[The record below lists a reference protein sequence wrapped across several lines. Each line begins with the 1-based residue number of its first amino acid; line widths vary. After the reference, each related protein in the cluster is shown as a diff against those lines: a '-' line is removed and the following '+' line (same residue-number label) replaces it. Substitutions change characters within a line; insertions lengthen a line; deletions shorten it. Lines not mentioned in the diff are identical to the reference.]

1 MARVFNLIGLKWVYA
16 PTLFDLGEHTYR
28 PDFYLPDFDM
38 YIEVKNFLGS
48 YSLRRHLLFK
58 KKYPEIRLKLLLKRD
73 YLKIQENY
81 KDLIDNW
88 EGKNAPHLKV

>member
-1 MARVFNLIGLKWVYA
+1 MARVFNLVNLKWVYA
-16 PTLFDLGEHTYR
+16 PKLFDLGGHTYR

-38 YIEVKNFLGS
+38 YVEVKNFLGA
-48 YSLRRHLLFK
+48 YSLKRYFLFK
-58 KKYPEIRLKLLLKRD
+58 RKYPNIKLKLLLKRD

-88 EGKNAPHLKV
+88 EGRNNHYLKV